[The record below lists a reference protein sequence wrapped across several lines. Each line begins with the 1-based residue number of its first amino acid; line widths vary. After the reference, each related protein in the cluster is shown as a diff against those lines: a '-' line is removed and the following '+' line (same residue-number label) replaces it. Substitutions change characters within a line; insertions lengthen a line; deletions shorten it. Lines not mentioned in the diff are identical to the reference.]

1 MLEEPWA
8 RGSDSLS
15 KTLFFLPFQA
25 NPMGGYTAE
34 GRSPGEP
41 WGGRGSA
48 GQPWEARGAL
58 GSLGSSAIPRA
69 TRRRWKL
76 EHNPICKSKPGQAV
90 GEFRGQRSAKP

>member
-1 MLEEPWA
+1 
-8 RGSDSLS
+8 
-15 KTLFFLPFQA
+15 
-25 NPMGGYTAE
+25 MGGYTAE

-48 GQPWEARGAL
+48 GQPGEARGAL
-58 GSLGSSAIPRA
+58 ESLGSSAILRA

-76 EHNPICKSKPGQAV
+76 EHDPICKPKPGQAV